1 MADANED
8 PFARLNAAASDV
20 LRRMSENNS
29 QTALRDVGPVFS
41 DTNTSRSTVPVKKR
55 PGNKPTRTFVWIGSR
70 NDTEING
77 TDLSNLVGK
86 KIKFDSQLDAKAMS
100 SLLKRE
106 IQEIKNAITHNIW
119 MSAAKE
125 TDAVTA

>member
-20 LRRMSENNS
+20 LRSMSENNS

-86 KIKFDSQLDAKAMS
+86 IKFDSQLDAKAMS

-106 IQEIKNAITHNIW
+106 IPEIKNAR
-119 MSAAKE
+119 
-125 TDAVTA
+125 